1 MTNLKT
7 KINKIMTQRKISAT
21 DIEKATGLSRNTVTS
36 ILNGNSKNPG
46 ILTIQQLAKAL
57 NVKVESLIS
66 DEKEV
71 QLDILEPN
79 QIKLFAEVTTLI
91 ANIILE
97 KNVRLSMHKI
107 SSIVQEV
114 YDCAFKG
121 KSLEVQ
127 KHFAEYLIDNHM

>member
-1 MTNLKT
+1 
-7 KINKIMTQRKISAT
+7 MTQRKISAT

>member
-66 DEKEV
+66 DEKEI
-71 QLDILEPN
+71 QLDILEPD

-97 KNVRLSMHKI
+97 KNIRLSMHKI
-107 SSIVQEV
+107 SSIIQEV